1 MKMML
6 TITVGGGL
14 NQENWHGAHET
25 QNWKPIRHKY
35 GQQAARNT
43 NKRTLSEG
51 NENTNFHFV
60 FEIGWLVGW
69 VRVPFDRSGM
79 SSSPW
84 SCSSRAIIYSPSSS
98 SSSFQSLSAML
109 ILHLNITLRMFLDFF
124 ENFVNKGTCLGG
136 HWESTIELVL
146 SWPLSVNL
154 PVSVNLRSCPI
165 IPRSPLWGSNRRQC
179 SPNCLFLPHS
189 HSLPQ
194 GWTRPRTLTIVGCRT
209 IHRGGLEG
217 VPFLS
222 NSMATMTMMWKE
234 EVAVESSV
242 RMRGRNTGGGFW
254 HLKQQE
260 EGGRGG
266 GGYKLLGWERRMGQ
280 IKQSKMDFTN

>member
-1 MKMML
+1 M
-6 TITVGGGL
+6 
-14 NQENWHGAHET
+14 WT
-25 QNWKPIRHKY
+25 Q
-35 GQQAARNT
+35 
-43 NKRTLSEG
+43 S
-51 NENTNFHFV
+51 
-60 FEIGWLVGW
+60 VGW

-84 SCSSRAIIYSPSSS
+84 FCSSRAIIYSP

-124 ENFVNKGTCLGG
+124 VNFVNKRTCLGG
-136 HWESTIELVL
+136 HWESTIELVFP
-146 SWPLSVNL
+146 WPLSVNL

-209 IHRGGLEG
+209 IHRVFGRSTFPLKLDGDDD
-217 VPFLS
+217 
-222 NSMATMTMMWKE
+222 ND
-234 EVAVESSV
+234 VE
-242 RMRGRNTGGGFW
+242 
-254 HLKQQE
+254 
-260 EGGRGG
+260 GG
-266 GGYKLLGWERRMGQ
+266 GGCGVLSEDERTEYRRRVLTPKTAGRRRKRGEGGLQIVRLGTEDGANQTIKDGFHKLNN
-280 IKQSKMDFTN
+280 S